1 MKFQDM
7 NLSDFTAVLAAKD
20 AVPGGGGASALVG
33 AIGIALGNM
42 VGSLTVGK
50 KKYAAVEEDVKAL
63 MAEAENLR
71 GELMQLIEDDA
82 TAFAPLAKAYG
93 IPKDE
98 PNRDEIMEAALKE
111 ACGVPMDIMRTVCA
125 ALDLIVGFAEKGS
138 ALAIS
143 DAGVGAVCCKAALQ
157 GASLNVFINTK
168 SMKDRE
174 CAQALEAEADD
185 MLKKYGVIADEIFD
199 LVFHKIKS

>member
-1 MKFQDM
+1 MNFQEM
-7 NLSDFTAVLAAKD
+7 NLNEFTTVLAAKD

-50 KKYAAVEEDVKAL
+50 KKYADVEEDVKAL
-63 MAEAENLR
+63 MVEAETLR
-71 GELMQLIEDDA
+71 KKLMQLIEDDA

-98 PNRDEIMEAALKE
+98 PGREEIMERALRE
-111 ACGVPMDIMRTVCA
+111 ACSVPMDIMRTVCA
-125 ALDLIVGFAEKGS
+125 AMDLIVGFAEKGS

-143 DAGVGAVCCKAALQ
+143 DAGCGAVCCKAALQ

-168 SMKDRE
+168 SMKDRAYAE
-174 CAQALEAEADD
+174 SLEAEANG
-185 MLKKYGVIADEIFD
+185 LLEKYCSIADEIFD
-199 LVFHKIKS
+199 IVFQKIK